1 MCTTGLPS
9 STSQLNRN
17 PFSDLLSPNFAHKK
31 CCGSWW
37 WPCGMVFDYLDA
49 GADDEISLR
58 RNKVG
63 PCPEPTSQPIHV
75 IHRIVYRCSPRQ
87 PPHSAII
94 LATSSTA

>member
-1 MCTTGLPS
+1 
-9 STSQLNRN
+9 
-17 PFSDLLSPNFAHKK
+17 
-31 CCGSWW
+31 
-37 WPCGMVFDYLDA
+37 MVFDYLDA

-87 PPHSAII
+87 PPHSAIM
-94 LATSSTA
+94 LAASSAALDHVRLRSPPAAYTVHFSAQRKHSFWDALGA